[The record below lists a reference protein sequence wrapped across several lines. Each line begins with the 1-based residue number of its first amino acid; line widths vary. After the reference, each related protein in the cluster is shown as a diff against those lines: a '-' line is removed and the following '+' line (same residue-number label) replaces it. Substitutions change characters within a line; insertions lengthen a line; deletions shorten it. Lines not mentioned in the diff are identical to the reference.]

1 MNFSDVLAKYRSSSF
16 SERDKGNRFERLM
29 KAFLLTYP
37 QYQTILQTVW
47 LWNEFPFRKDF
58 GSGKDVGIDL
68 VAKTFDG
75 AYWAIQCKCYDD
87 RLITKDDV
95 DTFLSTSEKRFPNED
110 MQATSFSHRLWIST
124 TNKWSSE
131 ARFAL
136 QNLTIPVSKL
146 NLADLESASVDW
158 EKLENQVHG
167 SAAILKERVL
177 RKHQQKALDSFH
189 EHFKTANRGRLIMAC
204 GTGKTFTSL
213 RIAENETN
221 NSGLILFLVP
231 SIALLGQTLN
241 EWSTFAQKPIKPIC
255 ICSDAE
261 ISKKKTENDE
271 GGYTIED
278 LALPA
283 STNVQNIVQQ
293 YLAAKNNPADG
304 MTVFFSTYQSIERVS
319 QAQKEINALHNE
331 KCLFD
336 LIICDEAHRTTG
348 VALKNEKAAQGYDE
362 TAFIRIHDDEFITG
376 KKRIYMTATPRLY
389 KDDVKEKAK
398 EAEAYLCSMD
408 DPAIY
413 GEEVYRIGFGEA
425 VENDL
430 LSDYKVLVLTTSES
444 EIPKEFQ
451 EAIADSKGEIK
462 ADDIAKLIGCINAL
476 SKRMVL
482 DADLIKASD
491 PSFMHT
497 AVAFCQS
504 IKISKHITAI
514 FNEQKNTYYET
525 LAPEIRRQMVTVEA
539 QHIDGTMGATM
550 RQEKLN
556 WLKATPT
563 AGHDCRILTN
573 VRCLSEGVDVPSL
586 DAVMFLSSRNSQV
599 DVVQSVGR
607 VMRKAP
613 GKKYGYII
621 IPVIIPESMS
631 PEEALDKSDC
641 FGVVW
646 TVLNA
651 LRAHDDRFNAEINKI
666 ELNRKPQ
673 AAQKHGLI
681 GGDGKGEGGRG
692 RGSEQH
698 IYVDAVV
705 PQEVQQELNLKFESL
720 QSVIFARMVKKV
732 GTRRYWE
739 LWAKDVAAIAEEHIA
754 RIKQLI
760 ADGGKHRDAFN
771 KFLSGLHKNL
781 NPAVTADDAIEML
794 AQHII
799 TKPVFE
805 ALFENYSFVKNNP
818 VSIAMQSMIDVLH
831 EEIPEREADVMARF
845 YKSIAERV
853 EGIDNAEGKQKVIV
867 ELYDKFF
874 KSAFPKVV
882 EKLGIVYTPVEVV
895 DFIIH
900 SVSDVLQKE
909 FGRRLTDEN
918 VHILDPFT
926 GTGTF
931 ITRLLQSGLIEAKDL
946 ERKYLHELHANEI
959 VLLAYYIASIN
970 IENVFHDLAGSGSEY
985 RSFNGIC
992 LTDTFQLG
1000 ESDDSERLFSEMFS
1014 QNSKRV
1020 IAQKTAP
1027 IRIIM
1032 GNPPYSVGQ
1041 KSANDNAQNQKYP
1054 KLEARIAE
1062 TYAAA
1067 SKSTNKNSLYDS
1079 YIKAFRWAAD
1089 RLDQDN
1095 GGIVAFVSNGAW
1107 LDGNATSGF
1116 RKCLVEEFSSI
1127 YVFNLRGNQRTSG
1140 ELSRREG
1147 GKIFG
1152 SGSRTPIAITLLVR
1166 NPATKGKAQIHYHD
1180 IGDYLSREE
1189 KLERIKKYA
1198 SVLSPEMQLS
1208 LITPNEENDWLNQRD
1223 GLFDTFI
1230 PIGDKD
1236 NKDGKTIFASC
1247 YSCGV
1252 KTNRDSWVYNFSES
1266 VLTRNIS
1273 SMIDFYNDQIQ
1284 ALRTNPEPKFDFDS
1298 TKISWSDTLKQRA
1311 AKGLTLKF
1319 DSSLIAT
1326 AMYRPFCKQ
1335 AFYYDK
1341 PVLERTYQIPRL
1353 FPTPQTKNLVIC
1365 VSGVG
1370 VTKDFSVIITDMIPD
1385 LELIGKS
1392 QCFPLYYYEEVQTD
1406 ELNLYDHAEGQ
1417 YIKHDGISDFA
1428 LNRARELNPK
1438 ITREDVFYYVYGV
1451 LHNQTYRKRFSADL
1465 KKKLPHIP
1473 FPDEYKVFKAYCKAG
1488 RELASLHLNYETGPF
1503 CKTVIVSGCEHGKY
1517 RVQKMRFISKDDK
1530 RTIIFNE
1537 FIRIENIPLVAYD
1550 YVING
1555 KSAIEWVMERYSI
1568 TTNSDSGILNDPN
1581 QWSENPR
1588 YIFDLLLRIIQMSID
1603 TVQIVT
1609 KLPEMNFP
1617 G

>member
-1 MNFSDVLAKYRSSSF
+1 
-16 SERDKGNRFERLM
+16 
-29 KAFLLTYP
+29 
-37 QYQTILQTVW
+37 
-47 LWNEFPFRKDF
+47 
-58 GSGKDVGIDL
+58 
-68 VAKTFDG
+68 
-75 AYWAIQCKCYDD
+75 
-87 RLITKDDV
+87 
-95 DTFLSTSEKRFPNED
+95 
-110 MQATSFSHRLWIST
+110 
-124 TNKWSSE
+124 
-131 ARFAL
+131 
-136 QNLTIPVSKL
+136 
-146 NLADLESASVDW
+146 
-158 EKLENQVHG
+158 
-167 SAAILKERVL
+167 
-177 RKHQQKALDSFH
+177 
-189 EHFKTANRGRLIMAC
+189 
-204 GTGKTFTSL
+204 
-213 RIAENETN
+213 
-221 NSGLILFLVP
+221 
-231 SIALLGQTLN
+231 
-241 EWSTFAQKPIKPIC
+241 
-255 ICSDAE
+255 
-261 ISKKKTENDE
+261 
-271 GGYTIED
+271 
-278 LALPA
+278 
-283 STNVQNIVQQ
+283 
-293 YLAAKNNPADG
+293 
-304 MTVFFSTYQSIERVS
+304 
-319 QAQKEINALHNE
+319 
-331 KCLFD
+331 
-336 LIICDEAHRTTG
+336 
-348 VALKNEKAAQGYDE
+348 
-362 TAFIRIHDDEFITG
+362 
-376 KKRIYMTATPRLY
+376 
-389 KDDVKEKAK
+389 
-398 EAEAYLCSMD
+398 
-408 DPAIY
+408 
-413 GEEVYRIGFGEA
+413 
-425 VENDL
+425 
-430 LSDYKVLVLTTSES
+430 
-444 EIPKEFQ
+444 
-451 EAIADSKGEIK
+451 
-462 ADDIAKLIGCINAL
+462 
-476 SKRMVL
+476 
-482 DADLIKASD
+482 
-491 PSFMHT
+491 
-497 AVAFCQS
+497 
-504 IKISKHITAI
+504 
-514 FNEQKNTYYET
+514 
-525 LAPEIRRQMVTVEA
+525 
-539 QHIDGTMGATM
+539 
-550 RQEKLN
+550 
-556 WLKATPT
+556 
-563 AGHDCRILTN
+563 
-573 VRCLSEGVDVPSL
+573 
-586 DAVMFLSSRNSQV
+586 
-599 DVVQSVGR
+599 
-607 VMRKAP
+607 MRKAP

-681 GGDGKGEGGRG
+681 GGGGEKGEGGKG

-739 LWAKDVAAIAEEHIA
+739 LWAKDVAAIAEEHIT

-970 IENVFHDLAGSGSEY
+970 IENVYHDLAGGSASY
-985 RSFNGIC
+985 QSFNGIC

-1000 ESDDSERLFSEMFS
+1000 ESGDADRLFSEMFS
-1014 QNSKRV
+1014 QNSERV
-1020 IAQKTAP
+1020 IAQKNAP

-1089 RLDQDN
+1089 RLDRDN

-1127 YVFNLRGNQRTSG
+1127 YVFNLRGNCRTSG
-1140 ELSRREG
+1140 ELRRKEG
-1147 GKIFG
+1147 GNVFG
-1152 SGSRTPIAITLLVR
+1152 LGSRTPISITLLVKKPG
-1166 NPATKGKAQIHYHD
+1166 NNAPAKIQYRD
-1180 IGDYLSREE
+1180 IGDYFNQVE
-1189 KLERIKKYA
+1189 KLQKVKDLA
-1198 SVLSPEMQLS
+1198 SLLSPEMQLS
-1208 LITPNEENDWLNQRD
+1208 SITPNEENDWLNQRD
-1223 GLFDTFI
+1223 GVFDTFI

-1236 NKDGKTIFASC
+1236 NKDGKTIFVPC

-1273 SMIDFYNDQIQ
+1273 SMIDFYNGQIQ
-1284 ALRTNPEPKFDFDS
+1284 ALRTNPEQKFDFDS

-1311 AKGLTLKF
+1311 AKGLPLKF
-1319 DSSLIAT
+1319 ESSLIAT

-1341 PVLERTYQIPRL
+1341 PVLERTYQLPRI

-1392 QCFPLYYYEEVQTD
+1392 QCFPLYFYEEVQTD

-1417 YIKHDGISDFA
+1417 YIRHDGISDFA

-1451 LHNQTYRKRFSADL
+1451 LHNQAYRKRFSADL

-1581 QWSENPR
+1581 LWSENPR

-1609 KLPEMNFP
+1609 RLPEMNFP